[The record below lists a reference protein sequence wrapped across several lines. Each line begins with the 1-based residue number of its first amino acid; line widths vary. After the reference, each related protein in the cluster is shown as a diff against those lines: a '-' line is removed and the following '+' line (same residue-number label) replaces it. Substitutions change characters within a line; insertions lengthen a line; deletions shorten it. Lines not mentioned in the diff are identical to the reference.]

1 MTNKILIAATVLFF
15 VAVGSLSAQ
24 KIKLESGSIAA
35 VKAEKKVNVQYD
47 YSSFGVGKFKTEAE
61 YVDSKVNEYNSK
73 EPGKGDKF
81 KEGWVNA
88 RKNRYEPKFEELIND
103 ILQKSG
109 TTYGNN
115 PEAKYTLI
123 VKTTFVEPGFNV
135 GVMKQAAFVSFEYI
149 YVETANPTT
158 VVAKL
163 SQQKVP
169 GSQAMGYDYDAG
181 SRIAESYAKGGK
193 MLGKFLLD

>member
-1 MTNKILIAATVLFF
+1 MTQKILLAVSLFLLIN
-15 VAVGSLSAQ
+15 AGSAFAQ
-24 KIKLESGSIAA
+24 KIKVENGSIAA
-35 VKAEKKVNVQYD
+35 VKSEKKVNIQYD

-61 YVDSKVNEYNSK
+61 YVDAKVKEYNEK

-81 KEGWVNA
+81 KEGWEKA
-88 RKNRYEPKFEELIND
+88 RVDRYQPKFEELINE
-103 ILQKSG
+103 ILEKSG
-109 TTYGNN
+109 TKYGNF
-115 PEAKYTLI
+115 PDAKYTLI

-135 GVMKQAAFVSFEYI
+135 GVMKQAAYVSFEYI
-149 YVETANPTT
+149 YVETANPSN

-163 SQQKVP
+163 SQLKVP